1 MGNNESRTQLL
12 ARNIFVFGLATI
24 ISRLIT
30 FILTP
35 IYTRYFN
42 PQEFG
47 IYSLITMAISI
58 VCSLCMIGTSDA
70 LFRLYF
76 DNNDLSYRRK
86 LISTGL
92 KLVIYVTGS
101 VLIVFFIFRKPITV
115 RYLGNI
121 KYLDYVILGIFI
133 VFFRNIT
140 SITNS
145 IIRMENNRKKIVQ
158 ITLIQSVV
166 TLLFNLLFIVVM
178 HKDMR
183 FILVANIINLI
194 ILFFITSE
202 YGKKY
207 LNFSDFRINKTI
219 SKEIVKYGLPLTPV
233 FIGYWILSA
242 ADKLILNYIY
252 DTSAVGLYAVGMKLA
267 SIMSLFQAI
276 FGQGWHFFSFFTMRD
291 NDASKIYGKIF
302 DLAVF
307 TGVSIVTVLLFYGDF
322 IFKILFSQIYYE
334 AWVVSP
340 ILCLGPVIM
349 VLKWIAGIGT
359 SIKKKTYLS
368 TIGIFLAAVTN
379 IILNFLF
386 IPKYYLMGAAI
397 ATLISY
403 VVMLIFDIL
412 VVCPLFNIDFNK
424 KRIIITS
431 LVLFS
436 SYIIKY
442 KFLENKLLLST
453 IFLLI
458 YISIYCIFNVDLIK
472 EIYKKIIFSLKNKS
486 IKNKK

>member
-58 VCSLCMIGTSDA
+58 ICPLCMIGTSDA

-76 DNNDLSYRRK
+76 DNSDLSYRRK

-92 KLVIYVTGS
+92 KLVIYITVS
-101 VLIVFFIFRKPITV
+101 VLIVLFIFRKPITIK
-115 RYLGNI
+115 YLGDI

-183 FILVANIINLI
+183 FILVTNIINLI
-194 ILFFITSE
+194 ILVFITSE

-207 LNFSDFRINKTI
+207 LNFFDFRINKNI
-219 SKEIVKYGLPLTPV
+219 SKEIIRYGVPLTPV

-242 ADKLILNYIY
+242 GDKLILNYIF
-252 DTSAVGLYAVGMKLA
+252 DTSAVGLYSVGMKLA

-276 FGQGWHFFSFFTMRD
+276 FAQGWQFFSFSTMRD
-291 NDASKIYGKIF
+291 SDASKVYGKIF
-302 DLAVF
+302 DLVVF
-307 TGVSIVTVLLFYGDF
+307 AGVSIVTVLLFYGDF
-322 IFKILFSQIYYE
+322 IFKILFAKIYYE
-334 AWVVSP
+334 AWIVSP

-349 VLKWIAGIGT
+349 VLWWIAGIGI
-359 SIKKKTYLS
+359 SIKKKTHLS

-386 IPKYYLMGAAI
+386 IPKYYLIGAAI

-403 VVMLIFDIL
+403 IVMLIFAIL
-412 VVCPLFNIDFNK
+412 FIRPLFNVDFNK
-424 KRIIITS
+424 KRIVITS
-431 LVLFS
+431 VILFS
-436 SYIIKY
+436 SYVIKY

-453 IFLLI
+453 VFLFI
-458 YISIYCIFNVDLIK
+458 YLAIYCIFNIDLIK
-472 EIYKKIIFSLKNKS
+472 EIFIKLKIYYNRWRYSK
-486 IKNKK
+486 

>member
-1 MGNNESRTQLL
+1 MANNESRTQLL
-12 ARNIFVFGLATI
+12 TRNIFVFGLATI

-58 VCSLCMIGTSDA
+58 ICPLCMIGTSDA

-76 DNNDLSYRRK
+76 DNSDLSYRRK

-92 KLVIYVTGS
+92 KLVIYITGS
-101 VLIVFFIFRKPITV
+101 VLIIFFIFRKPITV

-121 KYLDYVILGIFI
+121 KYLDYVILGIVV
-133 VFFRNIT
+133 VFLRNIT
-140 SITNS
+140 AITNS

-158 ITLIQSVV
+158 ITLIQSIV

-183 FILVANIINLI
+183 FILITNVINLI
-194 ILFFITSE
+194 ILFFITYE

-207 LNFSDFRINKTI
+207 LNFSDFRINKNI
-219 SKEIVKYGLPLTPV
+219 SKEIVKFGLPLTPV

-242 ADKLILNYIY
+242 GDKLILNYIY

-267 SIMSLFQAI
+267 SIMTLFQSI
-276 FGQGWHFFSFFTMRD
+276 FAQGWHFFSFFTMRD

-302 DLAVF
+302 DLVVF
-307 TGVSIVTVLLFYGDF
+307 AGVSIVTILLFYGDF
-322 IFKILFSQIYYE
+322 IFKILFAKIYYE
-334 AWVVSP
+334 AWIVSP
-340 ILCLGPVIM
+340 ILCMGPVIM
-349 VLKWIAGIGT
+349 VLWWIAGIGI
-359 SIKKKTYLS
+359 SIRKKTYLS
-368 TIGIFLAAVTN
+368 TIGIFLAAMTN

-403 VVMLIFDIL
+403 IVMLIFAIFFIR
-412 VVCPLFNIDFNK
+412 PLFNVNFNE

-431 LVLFS
+431 SILFS

-453 IFLLI
+453 VFLLI
-458 YISIYCIFNVDLIK
+458 YIAIYCIFNIDLIK
-472 EIYKKIIFSLKNKS
+472 EVFVKLKIYYNKWRF
-486 IKNKK
+486 NK

>member
-1 MGNNESRTQLL
+1 MRNNESRTQLL
-12 ARNIFVFGLATI
+12 TRNIFVFGLATI
-24 ISRLIT
+24 ISQLIT

-35 IYTRYFN
+35 IYTRYFT

-47 IYSLITMAISI
+47 IFSLTTVAINI
-58 VCSLCMIGTSDA
+58 LGPLCMLGTDDA
-70 LFRLYF
+70 LFRLFF
-76 DNNDLSYRRK
+76 DKDDLLYRK
-86 LISTGL
+86 ELISTGL
-92 KLVIYVTGS
+92 KLVIYVASS
-101 VLIVFFIFRKPITV
+101 VLIIFFIFRKPIT
-115 RYLGNI
+115 I
-121 KYLDYVILGIFI
+121 KYLGDIRYLDYIILGIFI
-133 VFFRNIT
+133 VFFRNIA

-166 TLLFNLLFIVVM
+166 TLLFNLLFVVVM

-183 FILVANIINLI
+183 FILVTNIINLI

-207 LNFSDFRINKTI
+207 LNFSDFRINKNI

-233 FIGYWILSA
+233 FIGYWILA
-242 ADKLILNYIY
+242 AGDKLILNYIY

-276 FGQGWHFFSFFTMRD
+276 FGQGWQFFSFSTMRD
-291 NDASKIYGKIF
+291 NDASRVYGKIF

-307 TGVSIVTVLLFYGDF
+307 IGVSIVTILLFYGDF
-322 IFKILFSQIYYE
+322 IFKILFAKIYYE
-334 AWVVSP
+334 AWIVSP

-349 VLKWIAGIGT
+349 VLWWISAIGI
-359 SIKKKTYLS
+359 SITKKTVLS
-368 TIGIFLAAVTN
+368 TIGIFLAAITN

-403 VVMLIFDIL
+403 IVMLIFAIFFIR
-412 VVCPLFNIDFNK
+412 PLFNVNFNE
-424 KRIIITS
+424 KRIITTS
-431 LVLFS
+431 AILYS
-436 SYIIKY
+436 SYVIKY

-453 IFLLI
+453 VFLLI
-458 YISIYCIFNVDLIK
+458 YIAIYCISNIDLIK
-472 EIYKKIIFSLKNKS
+472 EIFIMLKTYYNRRRFKE
-486 IKNKK
+486 

>member
-1 MGNNESRTQLL
+1 MGKNESRTQLL

-58 VCSLCMIGTSDA
+58 VCPLCMIGTSDA
-70 LFRLYF
+70 LFRIYF
-76 DNNDLSYRRK
+76 DNNDLSYQRK

-92 KLVIYVTGS
+92 KLVIYITGS
-101 VLIVFFIFRKPITV
+101 VLIVFFIFRKPITIK
-115 RYLGNI
+115 YLGNI
-121 KYLDYVILGIFI
+121 KYLDYIILGIII

-140 SITNS
+140 TITNS

-158 ITLIQSVV
+158 IILIQSVV

-183 FILVANIINLI
+183 FILITNVINLI

-202 YGKKY
+202 YGRKY
-207 LNFSDFRINKTI
+207 LNFSDFRINKNI
-219 SKEIVKYGLPLTPV
+219 SKEIVRYGLPLTPV
-233 FIGYWILSA
+233 FIAYWILSA
-242 ADKLILNYIY
+242 GDKLILNYIY

-267 SIMSLFQAI
+267 SIMSLFQVI
-276 FGQGWHFFSFFTMRD
+276 FGKGWQFFSFSTMRD
-291 NDASKIYGKIF
+291 NDASRVYGKIF
-302 DLAVF
+302 DLVVF
-307 TGVSIVTVLLFYGDF
+307 VGVSIVTILLFYGDF
-322 IFKILFSQIYYE
+322 IFKILFAKNYYE
-334 AWVVSP
+334 AWTISP
-340 ILCLGPVIM
+340 ILCIGPVIM
-349 VLKWIAGIGT
+349 ILRWIAGIGT

-368 TIGIFLAAVTN
+368 TISIFLAAITN

-403 VVMLIFDIL
+403 IVMLIFAIL
-412 VVCPLFNIDFNK
+412 LANPLFNVDFNK
-424 KRIIITS
+424 KRIIVTS
-431 LVLFS
+431 AILYS
-436 SYIIKY
+436 SYVIKY

-458 YISIYCIFNVDLIK
+458 YIATYCILNLGLVK
-472 EIYKKIIFSLKNKS
+472 EIFIKLKIYYNRWRFNK
-486 IKNKK
+486 

>member
-1 MGNNESRTQLL
+1 MGNNESRTQLFT
-12 ARNIFVFGLATI
+12 RNIFVFGLATI
-24 ISRLIT
+24 ISQLIT

-35 IYTRYFN
+35 IYTRYFT

-47 IYSLITMAISI
+47 IFSLTTMAISI
-58 VCSLCMIGTSDA
+58 ISPLCMIGTSDA

-76 DNNDLSYRRK
+76 DKDDLLYRK
-86 LISTGL
+86 ELISTGL
-92 KLVIYVTGS
+92 KLVIYIASS
-101 VLIVFFIFRKPITV
+101 VLIIFFIFRKPITIK
-115 RYLGNI
+115 YLGDI

-183 FILVANIINLI
+183 FILIANIINLI

-202 YGKKY
+202 YGRKY
-207 LNFSDFRINKTI
+207 LNFSDFRINKNI
-219 SKEIVKYGLPLTPV
+219 SKEIVKFGLPLTPV

-276 FGQGWHFFSFFTMRD
+276 FGQGWQFFSFSTMRD
-291 NDASKIYGKIF
+291 SDASKVYGKIF
-302 DLAVF
+302 DLVIFA
-307 TGVSIVTVLLFYGDF
+307 GASIVTVLLFYGDF
-322 IFKILFSQIYYE
+322 IFKILFTKIYYE
-334 AWVVSP
+334 AWIISP

-349 VLKWIAGIGT
+349 VLRWIAGIGT

-403 VVMLIFDIL
+403 IVMLIFAIL
-412 VVCPLFNIDFNK
+412 LANPLFKVDFNK
-424 KRIIITS
+424 KRIVMTS
-431 LVLFS
+431 AILFS

-442 KFLENKLLLST
+442 KFLESKLLLST

-458 YISIYCIFNVDLIK
+458 YIVIYCIFNLDLIK
-472 EIYKKIIFSLKNKS
+472 EIFIKLKIYYNRWRFKK
-486 IKNKK
+486 

>member
-1 MGNNESRTQLL
+1 MGNNESRTQILT
-12 ARNIFVFGLATI
+12 RDIFVFGLATI
-24 ISRLIT
+24 ISQLIT

-35 IYTRYFN
+35 IYTRYFT

-47 IYSLITMAISI
+47 IFSLTTMAISI
-58 VCSLCMIGTSDA
+58 ISPLCMIGTSDA

-76 DNNDLSYRRK
+76 DKDDLLYRK
-86 LISTGL
+86 ELISTGL
-92 KLVIYVTGS
+92 KLVIYIASS
-101 VLIVFFIFRKPITV
+101 VLIIFFIFRKPITI

-121 KYLDYVILGIFI
+121 KYLDYIILGII
-133 VFFRNIT
+133 IIFFRNIT

-183 FILVANIINLI
+183 FILITNVINLI

-202 YGKKY
+202 YGRKY
-207 LNFSDFRINKTI
+207 LNFSDFRINKNI
-219 SKEIVKYGLPLTPV
+219 SKEIIRYGLPLTPV

-242 ADKLILNYIY
+242 GDKLILNYIY
-252 DTSAVGLYAVGMKLA
+252 DTSAVGLYSVGMKLA
-267 SIMSLFQAI
+267 SIMILFQSI
-276 FGQGWHFFSFFTMRD
+276 FAQGWHFFSFFTMRD
-291 NDASKIYGKIF
+291 NDASRVYGKIF

-307 TGVSIVTVLLFYGDF
+307 TGISIVTVLLFYGDF
-322 IFKILFSQIYYE
+322 IFKILFSQIYYK

-349 VLKWIAGIGT
+349 VLKWIVGIGT

-368 TIGIFLAAVTN
+368 TIGIFLAAITN

-412 VVCPLFNIDFNK
+412 IVCPLFNVDFNK
-424 KRIIITS
+424 KRIIIIS
-431 LVLFS
+431 SILFS

-442 KFLENKLLLST
+442 RFLENKLLLST
-453 IFLLI
+453 IFLFI
-458 YISIYCIFNVDLIK
+458 YIAIYSILNRDLIK
-472 EIYKKIIFSLKNKS
+472 EIYMKIIFS
-486 IKNKK
+486 

>member
-12 ARNIFVFGLATI
+12 TRNIFVFGFATI

-30 FILTP
+30 FVLTP

-58 VCSLCMIGTSDA
+58 ISPLCMLGTYDA

-76 DNNDLSYRRK
+76 DNNDLSYQRK

-92 KLVIYVTGS
+92 KLVIYITS
-101 VLIVFFIFRKPITV
+101 SALIVLFIFRKPITIK
-115 RYLGNI
+115 YLGDI
-121 KYLDYVILGIFI
+121 KYLDYIILGIFVI
-133 VFFRNIT
+133 FFSNIT
-140 SITNS
+140 AIFIG

-166 TLLFNLLFIVVM
+166 TLLFNLLFVVVL
-178 HKDMR
+178 HKDIR
-183 FILVANIINLI
+183 FILITNVINLI

-207 LNFSDFRINKTI
+207 LNFSDFRINKNI
-219 SKEIVKYGLPLTPV
+219 SKGIIKYGLPLTPV

-242 ADKLILNYIY
+242 ADKLILNHIY
-252 DTSAVGLYAVGMKLA
+252 DTSAVGLYAVGMKLS
-267 SIMSLFQAI
+267 SIMSLFQTI
-276 FGQGWHFFSFFTMRD
+276 FGQGWQFFSFSTMRD
-291 NDASKIYGKIF
+291 NDASKLYGKIF
-302 DLAVF
+302 DLVVF
-307 TGVSIVTVLLFYGDF
+307 TGVCIVTILLFYGDF
-322 IFKILFSQIYYE
+322 IFKILFAKNYYE
-334 AWVVSP
+334 AWAISP
-340 ILCLGPVIM
+340 ILCLGPLIM
-349 VLKWIAGIGT
+349 VLWWISAIGI
-359 SIKKKTYLS
+359 SITKKTVLS
-368 TIGIFLAAVTN
+368 TIGIFLAAITN

-403 VVMLIFDIL
+403 IVMLIFAIFFIR
-412 VVCPLFNIDFNK
+412 PLFNVDFDK

-431 LVLFS
+431 VILFS
-436 SYIIKY
+436 SYVIKY

-453 IFLLI
+453 IFLFI
-458 YISIYCIFNVDLIK
+458 YLAMYCIFNIDLVK
-472 EIYKKIIFSLKNKS
+472 EIFIKLKTYYNRWRFKK
-486 IKNKK
+486 